1 MKIKI
6 GDLSCKMYY
15 IALSIIIIANILFV
29 ESTIKNLFLI
39 DRSVWLN
46 YCENICWIL
55 LICRSVFLE
64 KYNRK
69 EITKVLCLFGLAMI
83 SMFLSGGSHLL
94 LNSVLFIISSKNVDF
109 KKIAK
114 VVLVSNVIGVAIT
127 VFLAITGQIEANTMS
142 RVYDGTRV
150 VTRFSLGF
158 SQPNYLGSHLFIIC
172 LCLSF
177 LMFKRM
183 SWKIVTLLLLVDIF
197 IYLSCY
203 SRTNCLL
210 VIAILLVSLLTSK
223 INIIRLNG
231 HRVLEKF
238 LKLLPIL
245 LFSIMILCT
254 VFYSDRFLGTLNEIM
269 SNRLLY
275 AHEYYT
281 NFGFSLLGQPV
292 DFSEIVTRAYTID
305 CAYIYLAIRFGI
317 IWALL
322 FPFAFTKVCKRAIE
336 MNRLDIVVLIA
347 TIALWGISETY
358 YFRVQYNFVLIL
370 LGALLFSNVNRY
382 FEGADNYSNEIIV

>member
-1 MKIKI
+1 MKIKL

-15 IALSIIIIANILFV
+15 VALSIIIIANILFV

-39 DRSVWLN
+39 DRSMWLN
-46 YCENICWIL
+46 YCENICWIFL
-55 LICRSVFLE
+55 VCRSVFLE

-69 EITKVLCLFGLAMI
+69 EMAKVLCLFGLAII

-94 LNSVLFIISSKNVDF
+94 LNSILFIIASKNVHF
-109 KKIAK
+109 EKIVK

-127 VFLAITGQIEANTMS
+127 VFLAITGQIEANVVS
-142 RVYDGTRV
+142 RVYDGARV

-177 LMFKRM
+177 VMFKRM
-183 SWKIVTLLLLVDIF
+183 SWKIVTLLLLLDVF

-210 VIAILLVSLLTSK
+210 VIAILLVSSLTNR
-223 INIIRLNG
+223 INLIRLNG
-231 HRVLEKF
+231 HRVLEKI
-238 LKLLPIL
+238 LELLPIL
-245 LFSIMILCT
+245 VFAIMMLCT
-254 VFYSDRFLGTLNEIM
+254 VFYSDTVFGAVNEIM
-269 SNRLLY
+269 SNRLRY

-281 NFGFSLLGQPV
+281 NYGFSLLGQPV
-292 DFSEIVTRAYTID
+292 DFSEITTRAYTID

-370 LGALLFSNVNRY
+370 MGTLLFSNGDRY
-382 FEGADNYSNEIIV
+382 LEGANYYLNEITI